1 MMARRI
7 PAFLRKGQI
16 NRALVNA
23 LAPARLEF
31 AATHGLTDDT
41 YFKMFAMSDYASEQP
56 LGWGDG
62 FIGSS
67 LKAPV
72 VIRCVPAS
80 KAAMQELVD
89 KTASEADAQIVSVR
103 KSLSE
108 TIDDKQ
114 AEEHAVRIARM
125 IARDN
130 VRMFEAVIYIALR
143 ERELEDI
150 TDSEDYLRRMLAPY
164 GNGVKTLVAN
174 QDKMFFAASP
184 MLAEDEVTFEQ
195 TARPTPASTLAW
207 MMPFRSTGLADPRGI
222 AIGVDD
228 DGGAVRLDTMTHTST
243 RKNSNGIFV
252 GDSGSGK
259 SAELKHIAL
268 HEWAVKGAKILWI
281 DPEGEAEDLVSSLGC
296 KVVRIGSESES
307 GIPVF
312 APRNIGTSDDSG
324 DDEGESDS
332 TASFRAASQ
341 ERVLAATIPFV
352 TSYIKI
358 AFSPEREDIP
368 ALEEALEAAYARFG
382 IGSLMTFAE
391 YDSSDLSYPVMCDLY
406 DVLNELADKH
416 PESPSYARLAKCI
429 RKAAVGYDAHRYN
442 SRETIDASGDIVLI
456 NTEGISADE
465 DMMRA
470 EYYNILSWCW
480 SQIRSERFTGRYVRL
495 IADELHTVV
504 NRKSVD
510 AAMMVK
516 NIVQRARKYGA
527 GFFGSTP
534 QIVDFRAEGVKDI
547 GEAIILNSTYRFYGG
562 ARGDNLESVVK
573 TEGFSPEVEQGLMR
587 AQRARFVVCAGPT
600 DKTWVNTVI
609 PDWELALFGSG
620 GGK

>member
-1 MMARRI
+1 MAKKI
-7 PAFLRKGQI
+7 LGAHNGQTNKILI
-16 NRALVNA
+16 NAI
-23 LAPARLEF
+23 APSRLEF
-31 AATHGLTDDT
+31 ANTHGLTDDT
-41 YFKMFAMSDYASEQP
+41 YFKMFAMSDYAAEQP
-56 LGWGDG
+56 LDWGSA
-62 FIGSS
+62 FIGCSG
-67 LKAPV
+67 LQAPV
-72 VIRCVPAS
+72 VIACKPAS

-89 KTASEADAQIVSVR
+89 KAASEADAQIVSVR

-114 AEEHAVRIARM
+114 TEEHAVRIAHM

-130 VRMFEAVIYIALR
+130 VRMFEASIYIALR
-143 ERELEDI
+143 SREYDELA
-150 TDSEDYLRRMLAPY
+150 DSEDYLRRMLAPY
-164 GNGVKTLVAN
+164 GNGIKTLIAN

-184 MLAEDEVTFEQ
+184 MLTEDPVTFEQ
-195 TARPTPASTLAW
+195 TARPMPASTLAW
-207 MMPFRSTGLADPRGI
+207 MMPFKSTGLADPRGI
-222 AIGVDD
+222 GIGVDD
-228 DGGAVRLDTMTHTST
+228 DGGAVRIDTMTHTAT

-281 DPEGEAEDLVSSLGC
+281 DPEGEAESFVRSLGC
-296 KVVRIGSESES
+296 KVVKIGSESES

-312 APRNIGTSDDSG
+312 APRNIGSG
-324 DDEGESDS
+324 DDGDADDADESTQSS
-332 TASFRAASQ
+332 TSQ

-352 TSYIKI
+352 SSYIKI
-358 AFSPEREDIP
+358 AFSPDIDDMP
-368 ALEEALEAAYARFG
+368 ALEEALERTYGDYG
-382 IGSLMTFAE
+382 ITPEMTFGE
-391 YDSSDLSYPVMCDLY
+391 YEASDLSYPVMEDLY
-406 DVLNELADKH
+406 NVLNDLAKEN
-416 PESPSYARLAKCI
+416 PQNPSYERVAQRI

-442 SRETIDASGDIVLI
+442 SRKVIDASDDIVLI

-465 DMMRA
+465 AMMRA

-480 SQIRSERFTGRYVRL
+480 SQIRSERWTGRYVRL
-495 IADELHTVV
+495 IADELHTIV

-573 TEGFSPEVEQGLMR
+573 TEGFSKEVERGLMR
-587 AQRARFVVCAGPT
+587 AQRARFVVCAGAT
-600 DKTWVNTVI
+600 EKTWVNTVI
-609 PDWELALFGSG
+609 PEWELELFGAG

>member
-1 MMARRI
+1 MAKKLLGAQREC
-7 PAFLRKGQI
+7 P
-16 NRALVNA
+16 NRQLVNA
-23 LAPARLEF
+23 VSPSRLEF
-31 AATHGLTDDT
+31 ANTHGLTDDT
-41 YFKMFAMSDYASEQP
+41 YFKMYAMGDYAAEQP
-56 LGWGDG
+56 LDWGSA
-62 FIGSS
+62 FIGCAG
-67 LKAPV
+67 LHAPV
-72 VIRCVPAS
+72 VISCKPAS

-89 KTASEADAQIVSVR
+89 KAASEADAQIVSVR

-108 TIDDKQ
+108 SIDEKQ
-114 AEEHAVRIARM
+114 AEEHAVRIAHM

-130 VRMFEAVIYIALR
+130 VRMYESSIYIALR
-143 ERELEDI
+143 ARELEDLA
-150 TDSEDYLRRMLAPY
+150 DSEDYLRRALAPY
-164 GNGVKTLVAN
+164 GNGVKTLIAN
-174 QDKMFFAASP
+174 QERMFFAASP
-184 MLAEDEVTFEQ
+184 MLTADPVTFEQ
-195 TARPTPASTLAW
+195 TARPMPASTLAW
-207 MMPFRSTGLADPRGI
+207 MMPFKSTGLVDARGI
-222 AIGVDD
+222 DIGRDD
-228 DGGAVRLDTMTHTST
+228 DGGAVRIDTMTHTPT

-281 DPEGEAEDLVSSLGC
+281 DPEGEAEAFVRSLGC

-312 APRNIGTSDDSG
+312 APRNIGSG
-324 DDEGESDS
+324 DDSDDDA
-332 TASFRAASQ
+332 ASAFSLASGSASQ

-352 TSYIKI
+352 SSYIKI
-358 AFSPEREDIP
+358 AFSPDVNDMP
-368 ALEEALEAAYARFG
+368 ALEEALERTYANYG
-382 IGSLMTFAE
+382 ITPEMTFGE
-391 YDSSDLSYPVMCDLY
+391 YDSSGLSYPVMEDLY
-406 DVLNELADKH
+406 NVLGELDAEN
-416 PESPSYARLAKCI
+416 PQNPSYARVAQRI
-429 RKAAVGYDAHRYN
+429 RKAAIGYDAHRYN
-442 SRETIDASGDIVLI
+442 SREVIDASDDIVLI

-465 DMMRA
+465 SMMRA

-480 SQIRSERFTGRYVRL
+480 SQIRSERWTGRYVRI
-495 IADELHTVV
+495 IADELHTIV

-573 TEGFSPEVEQGLMR
+573 TEGFSKEVERGLMR
-587 AQRARFVVCAGPT
+587 AQRARFVVCAGASE
-600 DKTWVNTVI
+600 KTWVNTII
-609 PDWELALFGSG
+609 PEWELELFGAG

>member
-1 MMARRI
+1 MS
-7 PAFLRKGQI
+7 RKGAFARKVQL
-16 NRALVNA
+16 NRGLVNA

-31 AATHGLTDDT
+31 AGTHGLTDDT
-41 YFKMFAMSDYASEQP
+41 YFKMYAMSEYAAEQP
-56 LGWGDG
+56 IGWGDG
-62 FIGSS
+62 FIGCAG
-67 LKAPV
+67 LQAPV
-72 VIRCVPAS
+72 VIRCAPAS

-89 KTASEADAQIVSVR
+89 KAASEAEAQIVAVR

-108 TIDDKQ
+108 TIDEEQ
-114 AEEHAVRIARM
+114 AGEHAVRIANM

-130 VRMFEAVIYIALR
+130 VRMHEVAIYIALR

-150 TDSEDYLRRMLAPY
+150 ADAEDYLRRLLAPY

-184 MLAEDEVTFEQ
+184 MLADDPVTFEQ
-195 TARPTPASTLAW
+195 TARPMPASTLAW
-207 MMPFRSTGLADPRGI
+207 MMPFRSTGLADARGI
-222 AIGVDD
+222 DIGIDD
-228 DGGAVRLDTMTHTST
+228 NGGAVRLDTMEHTPS
-243 RKNSNGIFV
+243 RKNSDGIFV

-268 HEWAVKGAKILWI
+268 REWAVKGAKILWI
-281 DPEGEAEDLVSSLGC
+281 DPEGEAEDLVRSLGC

-312 APRNIGTSDDSG
+312 APRNIGSG
-324 DDEGESDS
+324 DDPSDDGDDGG
-332 TASFRAASQ
+332 AAAFRAAAQ

-352 TSYIKI
+352 ASYISI
-358 AFSPEREDIP
+358 AFGPEREDMP
-368 ALEEALEAAYARFG
+368 ALEEALEESYGRFG
-382 IGSLMTFAE
+382 VTPQMSFAE
-391 YDSSDLSYPVMCDLY
+391 YDASGLSYPVMSDLY
-406 DVLNELADKH
+406 EVLNELAEANPDM
-416 PESPSYARLAKCI
+416 PSYARLAKCI

-442 SRETIDASGDIVLI
+442 SRETIDASDDIVLI

-465 DMMRA
+465 AMMRA

-480 SQIRSERFTGRYVRL
+480 SQIRSERYTGRYVRL

-504 NRKSVD
+504 NRKSAD

-534 QIVDFRAEGVKDI
+534 QIVDFRAEGIKDI

-562 ARGDNLESVVK
+562 ARGDNLEAVVK
-573 TEGFSPEVEQGLMR
+573 TEGFSEEVERGLMR
-587 AQRARFVVCAGPT
+587 AQRARFVVCAGAS
-600 DKTWVNTVI
+600 DKTWVNTII
-609 PDWELALFGSG
+609 PDWELALFGAG

>member
-1 MMARRI
+1 MTKRRMSL
-7 PAFLRKGQI
+7 ARKGQV
-16 NRALVNA
+16 NKALVNA

-31 AATHGLTDDT
+31 ASTHGLTDDT
-41 YFKMFAMSDYASEQP
+41 YFKMYVMSDYASEQP

-62 FIGSS
+62 FIGCAG

-72 VIRCVPAS
+72 VIRCAPAS

-89 KTASEADAQIVSVR
+89 KAASEADAQIVAVR

-108 TIDDKQ
+108 AIDDKQ
-114 AEEHAVRIARM
+114 AEEHALRIANM

-130 VRMFEAVIYIALR
+130 VRMFECALYIALR
-143 ERELEDI
+143 EREPEDI
-150 TDSEDYLRRMLAPY
+150 ADSEDYLRRLLAPY

-174 QDKMFFAASP
+174 QEKMYFAASP
-184 MLAEDEVTFEQ
+184 MLTEDPVTFEQ
-195 TARPTPASTLAW
+195 AARPMPASTLAW
-207 MMPFRSTGLADPRGI
+207 MMPFKSTGLADPRGI
-222 AIGVDD
+222 DIGTDD
-228 DGGAVRLDTMTHTST
+228 GGGAVRIDTMTHSAT

-281 DPEGEAEDLVSSLGC
+281 DPEGEAEELVRSLGC

-312 APRNIGTSDDSG
+312 APRNIGTADDASDDADGMEPS
-324 DDEGESDS
+324 
-332 TASFRAASQ
+332 ASFKVASQ

-352 TSYIKI
+352 ASYIKI
-358 AFSPEREDIP
+358 AFSPEKEDIP
-368 ALEEALEAAYARFG
+368 SLEEALEVAYGRFG
-382 IGSLMTFAE
+382 ITPEMTFAE
-391 YDSSDLSYPVMCDLY
+391 YDASSLSYPVMKDLF
-406 DVLNELADKH
+406 DVLSELAEQSPDA
-416 PESPSYARLAKCI
+416 PSYSRLAKCI

-442 SRETIDASGDIVLI
+442 SREVIDASDDIVLI

-465 DMMRA
+465 AMMRA

-504 NRKSVD
+504 NRKSID

-587 AQRARFVVCAGPT
+587 AQRARFVLCAGPS
-600 DKTWVNTVI
+600 DKTWVNTYI
-609 PDWELALFGSG
+609 PEWELSLFGSG